1 MHPYNHKLFHF
12 YYRIQ
17 GLLPFAGSAISKT
30 DLLKKKFIEKPAQ
43 KIYESTYAFFWLLNK
58 TVVQ

>member
-1 MHPYNHKLFHF
+1 VHPHLDEIMHYQL
-12 YYRIQ
+12 Q

-30 DLLKKKFIEKPAQ
+30 DLLKTKFIENPAQ
-43 KIYESTYAFFWLLNK
+43 KISESTYAFFWLLNK